1 MIYKLHMSHSFYKYE
16 CPDCGY
22 TIDGLSEGG
31 RLFSEDNYIQ
41 LQCPACKKVESIN
54 VPYEKEQ
61 AGEFPLSEC
70 CKAKMQKWD
79 KGCPVCGKKMIQT
92 VLWDDIC

>member
-1 MIYKLHMSHSFYKYE
+1 MSHSFYKYE

-22 TIDGLSEGG
+22 TIDGLSEDG
-31 RLFSEDNYIQ
+31 RLFSEYNYIQ

-61 AGEFPLSEC
+61 TGE
-70 CKAKMQKWD
+70 M
-79 KGCPVCGKKMIQT
+79 G
-92 VLWDDIC
+92 

>member
-1 MIYKLHMSHSFYKYE
+1 MSHTFYKYE

-22 TIDGLSEGG
+22 TIDRLSEGG
-31 RLFSEDNYIQ
+31 RLFSEYNYIQ

-61 AGEFPLSEC
+61 TGEFPLSKC
-70 CKAKMQKWD
+70 CTAKMQKWD
-79 KGCPVCGKKMIQT
+79 KGCPSCGKKMIQT
-92 VLWDDIC
+92 ILWDDIC

>member
-1 MIYKLHMSHSFYKYE
+1 MSHTFYKYE

-41 LQCPACKKVESIN
+41 LQCPACKKVE
-54 VPYEKEQ
+54 K
-61 AGEFPLSEC
+61 FPLSEC
-70 CKAKMQKWD
+70 CKVKMQKWD
-79 KGCPVCGKKMIQT
+79 KGCPVCGKKMIQR
-92 VLWDDIC
+92 VLWDDFC

>member
-1 MIYKLHMSHSFYKYE
+1 MSHSFYKYE
-16 CPDCGY
+16 CPGCGY
-22 TIDGLSEGG
+22 SKDELSEGG
-31 RLFSEDNYIQ
+31 RLFSENNYIQ

-61 AGEFPLSEC
+61 TGDFPLSEC
-70 CKAKMQKWD
+70 CKVKMQKWD
-79 KGCPVCGKKMIQT
+79 KGCPMCGKKMIQT

>member
-1 MIYKLHMSHSFYKYE
+1 MSHSFYKYE

-31 RLFSEDNYIQ
+31 RLFLEYNYIQ

-54 VPYEKEQ
+54 VPYEKEK
-61 AGEFPLSEC
+61 AGDFPLSEC
-70 CKAKMQKWD
+70 CHVKMQKWD
-79 KGCPVCGKKMIQT
+79 ESCLLCGKKMNEIF
-92 VLWDDIC
+92 LHDNF